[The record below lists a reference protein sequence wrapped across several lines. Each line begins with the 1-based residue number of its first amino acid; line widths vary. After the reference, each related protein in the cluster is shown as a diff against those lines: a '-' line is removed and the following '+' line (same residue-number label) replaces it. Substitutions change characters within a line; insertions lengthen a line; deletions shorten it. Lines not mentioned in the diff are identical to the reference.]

1 MVLFKHGHVVVDMLL
16 CGETV
21 VFERGVGEV
30 KGNSYTS
37 HIVGIF
43 CQCIIF
49 SQRSGETPALA
60 DPKSPATSIIS

>member
-1 MVLFKHGHVVVDMLL
+1 VVSFKHGHVVVDMVAVVRRL
-16 CGETV
+16 CL
-21 VFERGVGEV
+21 RGAGEV